1 MQPSWF
7 FGVLFRREHTSYI
20 LASEKEVQAINM
32 KIFLC
37 MGYRKVGVTVVSY
50 IGRRGKKSNIKM
62 MRKGEQTISLIF
74 LAFLPLSVNI

>member
-1 MQPSWF
+1 
-7 FGVLFRREHTSYI
+7 
-20 LASEKEVQAINM
+20 
-32 KIFLC
+32 